1 MSTVMCRAKHANT
14 AWTGFIKVSEENAII
29 RDSGFCT
36 DRKVIVVIVDDT
48 VEKGASF
55 LPSQCLLSV
64 LVEAD
69 LGDHH
74 SAPPHGEYR
83 PPQAQ
88 HTPHCDWTHC
98 LCVRWRVKVA
108 LNCFN
113 YLIIFC
119 PLNYGAFPFFWS
131 RDISAIPNTASHLTN
146 TFEHSRLEVDVQ
158 SCN

>member
-1 MSTVMCRAKHANT
+1 MRKRRARCVAEETFTPILKYCCPRHLLYLMSTVRCRAKHANT

-29 RDSGFCT
+29 RDSVFCIPPCA
-36 DRKVIVVIVDDT
+36 DRKVIVVIVDDK
-48 VEKGASF
+48 VEEGASF

-88 HTPHCDWTHC
+88 QTPHCDWTHC
-98 LCVRWRVKVA
+98 VCVR
-108 LNCFN
+108 
-113 YLIIFC
+113 
-119 PLNYGAFPFFWS
+119 
-131 RDISAIPNTASHLTN
+131 
-146 TFEHSRLEVDVQ
+146 
-158 SCN
+158 